1 MAARASHALV
11 NLANLEDLGVHLQPS
26 KERSQSAEVTSFVIT
41 SFQNLN
47 DK

>member
-26 KERSQSAEVTSFVIT
+26 KEGQSAEVTSFVIT

-47 DK
+47 D